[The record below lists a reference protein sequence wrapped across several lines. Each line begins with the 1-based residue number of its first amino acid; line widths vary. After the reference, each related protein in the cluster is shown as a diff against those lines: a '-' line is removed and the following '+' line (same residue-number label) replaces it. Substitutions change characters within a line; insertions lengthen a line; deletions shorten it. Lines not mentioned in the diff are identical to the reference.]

1 MMTPSEKQK
10 MLRTNTLLWLAAM
23 VLPGVFQIAFA
34 STRFPWPV
42 LMPFLLLGALLTSN
56 QMLTKAMGKPAGDP
70 EPDPKPAD

>member
-23 VLPGVFQIAFA
+23 VLPGVFHIAFA

-42 LMPFLLLGALLTSN
+42 LMPFSLWGALLASN
-56 QMLTKAMGKPAGDP
+56 QMLARAMGKPADDSG
-70 EPDPKPAD
+70 PDPKPAD

>member
-10 MLRTNTLLWLAAM
+10 MLRTNTLLWLAAI

-42 LMPFLLLGALLTSN
+42 LMPFLLWGALLASN
-56 QMLTKAMGKPAGDP
+56 QMLARAMGKPAGDP
-70 EPDPKPAD
+70 GPDPKPGD